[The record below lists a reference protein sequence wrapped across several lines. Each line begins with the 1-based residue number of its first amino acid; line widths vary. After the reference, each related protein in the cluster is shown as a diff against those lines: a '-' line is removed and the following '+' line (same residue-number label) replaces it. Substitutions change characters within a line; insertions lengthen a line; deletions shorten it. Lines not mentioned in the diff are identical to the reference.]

1 MGMRLIHNAGIA
13 VAWALIVAGGL
24 IFFQGRIVF
33 LFSPT
38 IWGVKDSSGSGLV
51 ASFLIGIPLMVLGG
65 VLRRS
70 LGKSFLPLRSEET
83 TNSSN
88 SDSPSSGA

>member
-1 MGMRLIHNAGIA
+1 MGMKLIHNAGIA

-38 IWGVKDSSGSGLV
+38 IWGVKESIGSGLV
-51 ASFLIGIPLMVLGG
+51 ASFLAGIPLMVLGG
-65 VLRRS
+65 SLQKS
-70 LGKSFLPLRSEET
+70 LGRRFLPLRSDKT
-83 TNSSN
+83 ADSSD
-88 SDSPSSGA
+88 SDSPSRGA